1 MSKNYYEILGIE
13 KDASEEEIRR
23 SYKKLAVKWHPDKNP
38 SNIKE
43 AEKKFKEISEAYQ
56 ILSDSKKREL
66 YDNYG
71 EDGLKNEDEMNM
83 RSSPDD
89 IFKMFFGGRS
99 PFSQNFDE
107 RNNKNIK
114 KTDPKIINIPV
125 TLKELYNGTKKK
137 ITIKIK
143 NLCKKCDGYG
153 GLNLKNCAECSG
165 TGVKVINRMLG
176 PGMMQRMQIVC
187 NTCSGSKKICETICK
202 SCDGNKVNIIE
213 KDFVLVIEPGCIDNE
228 QKVFKDQGD
237 HLPNEE
243 CGDLIF
249 IIKDKNNSYYKRIE
263 NDLIYYKEITLGD
276 SIIGTQIN
284 IEYITGENISYFENN
299 IIKYNS
305 YSVISN
311 KGMPIKDKQGQF
323 GNLYVV
329 YKIIYPNKT
338 LSDNEKM
345 ILKRIL
351 PISDTNIFNDS
362 NNCITQLND
371 NFSIEDIQEKYNN
384 IKSNNRNHNY
394 NNIHSIFSNF
404 F

>member
-1 MSKNYYEILGIE
+1 MIAINCKLDLRACINVLESIYNGFDYISCENIGKAGGEVSLLTHQ
-13 KDASEEEIRR
+13 KVIRD
-23 SYKKLAVKWHPDKNP
+23 Y
-38 SNIKE
+38 
-43 AEKKFKEISEAYQ
+43 
-56 ILSDSKKREL
+56 
-66 YDNYG
+66 
-71 EDGLKNEDEMNM
+71 
-83 RSSPDD
+83 
-89 IFKMFFGGRS
+89 
-99 PFSQNFDE
+99 
-107 RNNKNIK
+107 
-114 KTDPKIINIPV
+114 INIYTPYRGV
-125 TLKELYNGTKKK
+125 LLYHGLGSGKTLSSIAIAEGMKDNKRIIVMTPASLRRNYMEELKK
-137 ITIKIK
+137 
-143 NLCKKCDGYG
+143 
-153 GLNLKNCAECSG
+153 
-165 TGVKVINRMLG
+165 
-176 PGMMQRMQIVC
+176 
-187 NTCSGSKKICETICK
+187 
-202 SCDGNKVNIIE
+202 
-213 KDFVLVIEPGCIDNE
+213 
-228 QKVFKDQGD
+228 
-237 HLPNEE
+237 